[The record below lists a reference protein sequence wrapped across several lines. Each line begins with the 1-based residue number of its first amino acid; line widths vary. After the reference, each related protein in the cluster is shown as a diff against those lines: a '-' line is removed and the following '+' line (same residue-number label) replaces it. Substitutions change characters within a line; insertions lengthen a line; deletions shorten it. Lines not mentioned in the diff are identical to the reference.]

1 MKWEKHQINSITSHL
16 KQLEKEEEEQQKI
29 PKVNRRKE
37 IIKIRSEI
45 NDKEM
50 KETIPKINATKSWFF
65 EKINKIDKQLARL
78 IKKERETTQINKIRN
93 EKGEVTTD
101 NAEI

>member
-1 MKWEKHQINSITSHL
+1 MGCSKNSPKREVYSNKSLPQEMRKTSNKQHSITL

-45 NDKEM
+45 NNKEM
-50 KETIPKINATKSWFF
+50 KETTAKINATKS
-65 EKINKIDKQLARL
+65 
-78 IKKERETTQINKIRN
+78 
-93 EKGEVTTD
+93 
-101 NAEI
+101 

>member
-1 MKWEKHQINSITSHL
+1 MTTQNLSDAVKSSVKREVYSNKSLPQEMRKTSNKQHSITL

-45 NDKEM
+45 NNKEM
-50 KETIPKINATKSWFF
+50 KETTAKINATKS
-65 EKINKIDKQLARL
+65 
-78 IKKERETTQINKIRN
+78 
-93 EKGEVTTD
+93 
-101 NAEI
+101 